1 MSAWLLRRWYSP
13 RPIWFLIPL
22 AWVFWLLSSLRRS
35 AYTMGA
41 LPAVSLSVPV
51 VVVGNI
57 SVGGTGKT
65 PFVIWLAQE
74 LRKRGCR
81 PGIVTRGYGGDIP
94 APRLVTSDSDPRV
107 VGDEALLLVRHSGSP
122 VVAGRDRVAAA
133 ELLLKPGDVDV
144 ILSDD
149 GLQHYRI
156 QRQYEIVLIDGSR
169 GLGNGWLLPAGPL
182 RESEAR
188 LEGPQVIIKLSPG
201 GSFTWP
207 DAARMG
213 LKVETAV
220 NLKDGKRRPLS
231 SFSTQRVHAIAAI
244 GNPQQFFATLEAV
257 GLHVDGR
264 ALPDHAVPGASDLE
278 FGDDLP
284 VFMTEK
290 DAVKC
295 RESALARHWYVEAAA
310 EFDAGDTAQILDG
323 VERALAR
330 GIKR

>member
-13 RPIWFLIPL
+13 HPVWFLIPL
-22 AWVFWLLSSLRRS
+22 AWLFWLLSSLRRS
-35 AYTMGA
+35 VYTLHI
-41 LPAVSLSVPV
+41 LPIVTLSVPV

-57 SVGGTGKT
+57 TVGGTGKT

-74 LRKRGCR
+74 LRKRGYR
-81 PGIVTRGYGGDIP
+81 PGIVTRGYGVRADT
-94 APRLVTSDSDPRV
+94 PRRAESDSDPGQ
-107 VGDEALLLVRHSGSP
+107 VGDEALLLARHSGAP
-122 VVAGRDRVAAA
+122 VAVGSDRVAAA
-133 ELLLKPGDVDV
+133 RLLPQDVDV

-149 GLQHYRI
+149 GLQHYRLA
-156 QRQYEIVLIDGSR
+156 RQHEIVLLDGSR

-182 RESEAR
+182 RESETR
-188 LEGPQVIIKLSPG
+188 LEGPQVVIKVTPD

-207 DAARMG
+207 DAARMR
-213 LKVETAV
+213 LKAETAV

-231 SFSTQRVHAIAAI
+231 SFSAQRVHAIAAI
-244 GNPQQFFATLEAV
+244 GNPQQFFATLGAS

-264 ALPDHAVPGASDLE
+264 ALPDHATPGIADLD

-295 RESALARHWYVEAAA
+295 MESALARHWYLEAAP
-310 EFDAGDTAQILDG
+310 EFDAADAARILGG

-330 GIKR
+330 GITR